1 MQLSDLISYSFAS
14 LLQDL
19 KGHLGLLTQHLLC
32 TFSDLKTV
40 ADVMEDRRGSMI
52 SLSRIWWKLLEEE
65 ITALKLVMSNSF
77 VLQNLVAEVD
87 NLCLKAEEE
96 KWKVEEK
103 HKQGH
108 DALIM
113 TLLVFMALVKARM
126 RYYRC

>member
-1 MQLSDLISYSFAS
+1 
-14 LLQDL
+14 
-19 KGHLGLLTQHLLC
+19 
-32 TFSDLKTV
+32 V